1 MEGMKQTQTRS
12 VSLLLLAILSVLQ
25 DQQPGSV
32 CRLETKYDALAD
44 TTTVMCYDLVKFGEA
59 PSGLSVRADA
69 FFHGKEQD
77 RGKGSDEIGRFW
89 FVLSSDRSGSTRHT
103 PPLFEVAT
111 TLYLSVDSTRLEIP
125 LEDYRHDFF
134 DLTRFC
140 SESAR
145 AEIGRDDLQKLLEA
159 KSLKGE
165 WGGVEFQ
172 FSKAALASLKDF
184 ISSRVFAVRTH

>member
-1 MEGMKQTQTRS
+1 MEVKKQTRS
-12 VSLLLLAILSVLQ
+12 VSLLLLAVLSVLQ

-69 FFHGKEQD
+69 LFHGKEGD
-77 RGKGSDEIGRFW
+77 RGKESDEIARFW
-89 FVLSSDRSGSTRHT
+89 LVLSSDRSGSTRHT
-103 PPLFEVAT
+103 PPLFEGVK

-125 LEDYRHDFF
+125 VEDYRHDFF

-140 SESAR
+140 SESVR
-145 AEIGRDDLQKLLEA
+145 AEIGPDDLRKLLEA
-159 KSLKGE
+159 RSLKGE
-165 WGGVEFQ
+165 WGGVEF
-172 FSKAALASLKDF
+172 
-184 ISSRVFAVRTH
+184 